1 MDFTEEKWSK
11 PETAT
16 TDELHELMKQRI
28 ANELAA
34 GQEIERHIR
43 EIIKSPEQLR
53 HEEEYMFGPARKV
66 RKPPKSPKTTRA
78 RKANKVARK
87 QRKSN

>member
-1 MDFTEEKWSK
+1 MDLNEKCNQ
-11 PETAT
+11 PEPASAA
-16 TDELHELMKQRI
+16 ELHELMKQRI

-53 HEEEYMFGPARKV
+53 HEEEYMFGPTRKV
-66 RKPPKSPKTTRA
+66 RKAPKSPKTTRA
-78 RKANKVARK
+78 RKANKAARK

>member
-1 MDFTEEKWSK
+1 MDIEEKCNK
-11 PETAT
+11 HEPANAA
-16 TDELHELMKQRI
+16 ELHELMKQRI
-28 ANELAA
+28 ADELAA
-34 GQEIERHIR
+34 SQEIDRHIR

-66 RKPPKSPKTTRA
+66 RKAPKSPKTTRA